1 MEENCGMLNSLKDI
15 LSIEAFQTKDEEVVE
30 LYSRAYALP

>member
-15 LSIEAFQTKDEEVVE
+15 LSIEALQTKDEEVE